1 MWIYILV
8 YKIGIYFFALG
19 VRITS
24 LWNVKARLWIQGRRQ
39 WQQVLQQK
47 IKNLSTSP
55 KGREFEATSQQE
67 KNINA
72 PIWIHCASLGEF
84 EQGRPIIEAIK
95 LKYPTTQIILT
106 FFSPSGYEVQKN
118 YAQADMVMYLP
129 LDTSSNAKKFI
140 QIIQPQLAIFI
151 KYEFWYECLK
161 MLAQQK
167 IPTLLVSA
175 IFQQR
180 HVFFKWYGGFYRY
193 MLGMFKHVFV
203 QNESSLQLLQSIHI
217 HNASIAGDTRFDR
230 VSHIASSVL
239 DLPIIEKFCANRKVI
254 VAGSTWPTDETMLI
268 QAAQHI
274 ANTAWI
280 IVPHELHLSHIQ
292 NLQTQLSNSVLYS
305 TVSNNKNIDPTTY
318 THLIIDNV
326 GMLSSIYRY
335 ATIVYVGGGFGKA
348 GIHNILEPAAHGKP
362 VIFGPVFHQFM
373 EADAILKAGGAMSIR
388 DTAEFVFI
396 INHLLDN
403 TNYLDVVGK
412 KAGTYVQ
419 HNKGAT
425 AHVLR
430 YIEEKHLLTSMD
442 IIL

>member
-24 LWNVKARLWIQGRRQ
+24 LWNVKARLWLQGRRQ
-39 WQQVLQQK
+39 WQKVLQQK
-47 IKNLSTSP
+47 IKTLSNFP
-55 KGREFEATSQQE
+55 KAGEFEETSQQE

-118 YAQADMVMYLP
+118 YAQADVVMYLP

-151 KYEFWYECLK
+151 KYEFWYEYLK

-180 HVFFKWYGGFYRY
+180 HIFFKWYGSFHRY
-193 MLGMFKHVFV
+193 MLGTFKHFFV

-217 HNASIAGDTRFDR
+217 HNTSIAGDTRFDR
-230 VSHIASSVL
+230 VTHIASRVI
-239 DLPIIEKFCANRKVI
+239 DLPIVEKFCTNRNVI
-254 VAGSTWPTDETMLI
+254 VAGSTWPTDEAMLI

-280 IVPHELHLSHIQ
+280 IAPHELHPSHIQ
-292 NLQTQLSNSVLYS
+292 SLQTQLSNSVLYS
-305 TVSNNKNIDPTTY
+305 TVSNNKTIDPTTY
-318 THLIIDNV
+318 TYLIIDNV

-373 EADAILKAGGAMSIR
+373 EAEAMLKAAGAI
-388 DTAEFVFI
+388 TIKNVNQFI
-396 INHLLDN
+396 TSLTYLLNDEMYYKMVSQAAK
-403 TNYLDVVGK
+403 NYIQNNV
-412 KAGTYVQ
+412 
-419 HNKGAT
+419 GAT
-425 AHVLR
+425 SKILY
-430 YIEEKHLLTSMD
+430 YIEVQKLLNS
-442 IIL
+442 

>member
-24 LWNVKARLWIQGRRQ
+24 LWNVKARLWLQGRRQ
-39 WQQVLQQK
+39 WQKVLQQK
-47 IKNLSTSP
+47 IKTLSNFP
-55 KGREFEATSQQE
+55 KAGEFEETSQQE

-118 YAQADMVMYLP
+118 YAQADVVMYLP

-151 KYEFWYECLK
+151 KYEFWYEYLK

-180 HVFFKWYGGFYRY
+180 HIFFKWYGGFHRY
-193 MLGMFKHVFV
+193 MLGTFKQVFV
-203 QNESSLQLLQSIHI
+203 QNESSLQLLQSIDI

-230 VSHIASSVL
+230 VAHIASSVI
-239 DLPIIEKFCANRKVI
+239 DLPIVEKFCANRNVI
-254 VAGSTWPTDETMLI
+254 VAGSTWPTDEAMLI

-280 IVPHELHLSHIQ
+280 IAPHELHPSHIQ
-292 NLQTQLSNSVLYS
+292 NVQTQLSNSVLYS
-305 TVSNNKNIDPTTY
+305 TVSNNKTIDPTTY
-318 THLIIDNV
+318 TYLIIDNV

-373 EADAILKAGGAMSIR
+373 EAEAMLKAAGAI
-388 DTAEFVFI
+388 TIKNVNQFI
-396 INHLLDN
+396 TSLTYLLNDEMYYKMVSQAAK
-403 TNYLDVVGK
+403 NYIQNNV
-412 KAGTYVQ
+412 
-419 HNKGAT
+419 GAT
-425 AHVLR
+425 SKILY
-430 YIEEKHLLTSMD
+430 YIEVQKLLNS
-442 IIL
+442 

>member
-24 LWNVKARLWIQGRRQ
+24 LWNVKARLWLQGRRQ
-39 WQQVLQQK
+39 WQKVLQQK
-47 IKNLSTSP
+47 IKALSNSP
-55 KGREFEATSQQE
+55 KGGEFEETSQQE

-118 YAQADMVMYLP
+118 YAQADVVMYLP

-151 KYEFWYECLK
+151 KYEFWYEYLK

-180 HVFFKWYGGFYRY
+180 HIFFKWYGGFHRY
-193 MLGMFKHVFV
+193 MLGTFKHVFV

-230 VSHIASSVL
+230 VTHIASSVI
-239 DLPIIEKFCANRKVI
+239 DLPIVEKFCANRNVI
-254 VAGSTWPTDETMLI
+254 VAGSTWPTDEAMLI

-280 IVPHELHLSHIQ
+280 IAPHELHPSHIQ

-305 TVSNNKNIDPTTY
+305 TVSNNKTIDPTTY
-318 THLIIDNV
+318 TYLIIDNV

-373 EADAILKAGGAMSIR
+373 EAEAMLKAAGAI
-388 DTAEFVFI
+388 TIKNVNQFI
-396 INHLLDN
+396 TSLTYLLNDEM
-403 TNYLDVVGK
+403 YYKMVSQAAK
-412 KAGTYVQ
+412 TYIQNNV
-419 HNKGAT
+419 GAT
-425 AHVLR
+425 SKILY
-430 YIEEKHLLTSMD
+430 YIEVQKLLNS
-442 IIL
+442 